1 MSLKT
6 FVNKSVPTLYMTELS
21 PPVRSVL
28 MTAYIIG
35 LPLYR
40 KEVNLISGEQ
50 RTAAYLKAGFNVN
63 LRTFEY
69 DHRWLLDIV
78 NTVNNSTN
86 DLSDESTRNGTI
98 IAR

>member
-35 LPLYR
+35 LPLYK

-50 RTAAYLKAGFNVN
+50 RTAAYLKASFNEN
-63 LRTFEY
+63 LKTFGGP
-69 DHRWLLDIV
+69 RVWLLMVI
-78 NTVNNSTN
+78 
-86 DLSDESTRNGTI
+86 RYH
-98 IAR
+98 